1 MRVNYRWYGWLPFF
15 FFPEE
20 KGRKA
25 GPSNGFT
32 SRLYFFSSETL
43 SLRIGFI
50 GALPSPMPRLEPEN
64 KEGGT

>member
-1 MRVNYRWYGWLPFF
+1 MRVNHRRYDRLPFF

-32 SRLYFFSSETL
+32 SSLYFFLSETF
-43 SLRIGFI
+43 SPRIGFI
-50 GALPSPMPRLEPEN
+50 DALSFHMPGLEPEN
-64 KEGGT
+64 KES